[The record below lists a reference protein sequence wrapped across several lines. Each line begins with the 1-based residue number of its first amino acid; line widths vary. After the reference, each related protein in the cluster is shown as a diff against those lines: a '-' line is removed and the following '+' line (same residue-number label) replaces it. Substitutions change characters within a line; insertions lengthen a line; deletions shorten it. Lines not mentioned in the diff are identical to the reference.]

1 MEESLKTI
9 LENFRTAFRI
19 EGHEIGEYS
28 GLQLAYIGDA
38 AYEMV
43 IRTYVMDQGNM
54 QVEKMHKHTTS
65 LVRAGAQAAMYR
77 AMNEADILT
86 DEETRAYKL
95 GRNSKSYTK
104 AKNATMT
111 DYRTATGF
119 EALMGW
125 LYMTGHYSRM
135 IELIAFGLKA
145 IGELKENE

>member
-19 EGHEIGEYS
+19 KGHETGEYS

-65 LVRAGAQAAMYR
+65 LVRAGAQAAMYH
-77 AMNEADILT
+77 AMNDADILT
-86 DEETRAYKL
+86 AEEIRAFKL

-135 IELIAFGLKA
+135 IELIAFGLRA

>member
-19 EGHEIGEYS
+19 KGHETGEYS

-65 LVRAGAQAAMYR
+65 LVRAGAQAAMYH
-77 AMNEADILT
+77 AMNDADILT
-86 DEETRAYKL
+86 AEETRAYKL

-125 LYMTGHYSRM
+125 LYMSGRYSRM